1 MASLLTQ
8 AGESAPVF
16 GAGAI
21 SGLQSEGDIV
31 DFEIKR
37 AKVINLGRRC
47 TMTRQKGKGAHM
59 RRVRWM
65 HWCAFLLML
74 FLAAPVGTASAQ
86 QATGFYVSAYTGY
99 VVPQNMNWD
108 VTTAGVSFDVDTDST
123 GILGF
128 KVGWVPPAAKYLA
141 LEMDF
146 NYIFESNYGP
156 TTVSGVTESG
166 DIYLSNV
173 LFNLLLRYPDG
184 RIHPYIGGGIGWSY
198 FNIEGFETVG
208 GIPYYASEDAYS
220 FAWQFLAGI
229 DFDISPNLSV
239 DLCYRYYGTDPSLLI
254 TDIEYRASIFT
265 VGLNFRF

>member
-208 GIPYYASEDAYS
+208 GPEVSSPPLSLEVWTCQVKAPAPHPLLPPEGRG
-220 FAWQFLAGI
+220 LRTAGV
-229 DFDISPNLSV
+229 V
-239 DLCYRYYGTDPSLLI
+239 DPVRSGAIRKP
-254 TDIEYRASIFT
+254 EQ
-265 VGLNFRF
+265 N